1 MKCHEAEELIPAYL
15 LGALDEHERA
25 ALETHMQGCPGCL
38 ALFYEES
45 PAAVTLSRMGDTLQ
59 APLGLKQR
67 ILATVDSGAKPK
79 TRPEMAG
86 GILGLLRSSLR
97 QPMAASA
104 MALVAISLV
113 GLSLA
118 ALLLWMEVSEL
129 KDEDARLS
137 ASLREQLE
145 QMQEENQKISQLL
158 FDQLDLAY
166 VAAMPGVST
175 VMLDG
180 AEASPRSRGMLMISP
195 RATWAVLEALNLQ
208 PLPRD
213 QAYQLWLM
221 ANGARESGGT
231 FTVNSAGYGQLMVQ
245 GMGSIRDFENIGV
258 SIEPAEGSP
267 DPTGVN
273 VLEGTITMTPA
284 ETSQAQDLP

>member
-25 ALETHMQGCPGCL
+25 SLETHMQGCPGCL

-45 PAAVTLSRMGDTLQ
+45 PAAVTLSKWAIRCRRHWDSSSASWRLWTPAPGRDAAGYDGRNPGAPQKQPETTPGRLGD
-59 APLGLKQR
+59 
-67 ILATVDSGAKPK
+67 
-79 TRPEMAG
+79 
-86 GILGLLRSSLR
+86 
-97 QPMAASA
+97 
-104 MALVAISLV
+104 ALVAISLV
-113 GLSLA
+113 GLSLG

-180 AEASPRSRGMLMISP
+180 AEASPKSRGMLMISP

-208 PLPRD
+208 TLPRD

-231 FTVNSAGYGQLMVQ
+231 
-245 GMGSIRDFENIGV
+245 
-258 SIEPAEGSP
+258 SP
-267 DPTGVN
+267 
-273 VLEGTITMTPA
+273 
-284 ETSQAQDLP
+284 

>member
-1 MKCHEAEELIPAYL
+1 MKCYEAEELIPAYL

-45 PAAVTLSRMGDTLQ
+45 PATVTLSRLGDSLP

-67 ILATVDSGAKPK
+67 IMAIVDSGARPK
-79 TRPEMAG
+79 TRPDMAG

-97 QPMAASA
+97 QPLAASA
-104 MALVAISLV
+104 MAVVAISLV
-113 GLSLA
+113 GLSLG
-118 ALLLWMEVSEL
+118 ALLLWMEVNEL

-137 ASLREQLE
+137 ASLREELG

-180 AEASPRSRGMLMISP
+180 AEASPKSRGMLMISP
-195 RATWAVLEALNLQ
+195 RATWAVLEALNLD

-221 ANGARESGGT
+221 TNGAMESGGT

-245 GMGSIRDFENIGV
+245 GIGSIRDFDNIAV
-258 SIEPAEGSP
+258 SIEPVEGSH
-267 DPTGVN
+267 DPTGAD
-273 VLEGTITMTPA
+273 VLKGIITTTSA
-284 ETSQAQDLP
+284 ETSEDIP